1 LPTPRGLSQAPTSFI
16 GSWCQDIHR
25 LPLVACH
32 TTKNYKDARVH
43 YAVLKI
49 RAGTPTRPTTHRSR
63 PTTEG
68 KHTPATD
75 PSRRFGEGRPQPH
88 HHTNHNPQGLPVG
101 AASDPE
107 KPEQPETSRPAR
119 FLRTQQRASTIHSTP
134 STFHTHTPKDVSS
147 TSFSDSAARLMVN
160 VPQSEAPPPQ
170 DRRLRNGE

>member
-49 RAGTPTRPTTHRSR
+49 RAGTPTQHTTYRSR
-63 PTTEG
+63 PTTKG

-75 PSRRFGEGRPQPH
+75 PSQRFGEGRPQPH
-88 HHTNHNPQGLPVG
+88 HHTNHHPQRSQPAQQVTQKNQNNL
-101 AASDPE
+101 
-107 KPEQPETSRPAR
+107 KPPGRPDSSGPNSAPRSLTHSNSR
-119 FLRTQQRASTIHSTP
+119 STP
-134 STFHTHTPKDVSS
+134 TPQKKGAPAVLARSTRIRT
-147 TSFSDSAARLMVN
+147 
-160 VPQSEAPPPQ
+160 
-170 DRRLRNGE
+170 